1 MIRKI
6 LSTSLLLLISF
17 AGIAQ
22 KEQPFKG
29 YFLNEEYKV
38 YLQIDFYNNNIVIPG
53 QEVFGEMPGFFGD
66 RQDGR
71 KWLITDAKIKNGKEA
86 NISMIND
93 VASEDLIAKIQLVND
108 STLRLKQIDG
118 SILKIARNRKW
129 VKIPKILDFK
139 KLK

>member
-1 MIRKI
+1 
-6 LSTSLLLLISF
+6 
-17 AGIAQ
+17 
-22 KEQPFKG
+22 
-29 YFLNEEYKV
+29 
-38 YLQIDFYNNNIVIPG
+38 
-53 QEVFGEMPGFFGD
+53 MPGFFGD